1 MLKIAVIEDYFVFR
15 FGLKCLLGRSFPDLD
30 LMETEHSA
38 DYNDALETYQPDLVI
53 LGINGLGKSNGLQ
66 LVKKIK
72 TICKKVPV
80 IIYDIHADYAAAVKY
95 IKGSA
100 NGYLSKTDGEDELL
114 TCIKIV
120 STGKNYVCR
129 SIQQNI
135 IEHLILDKPPF
146 KALKKLSIRES
157 EIAHHISDGEKTSD
171 IAHKLG
177 LKSSTISTMKSKIY
191 SKLGVS
197 NAVELRMRI
206 KA

>member
-15 FGLKCLLGRSFPDLD
+15 FGLRGLLEKNFSELD

-38 DYNDALETYQPDLVI
+38 DYGEKLERFQPDLVI
-53 LGINGLGKSNGLQ
+53 LGINGAGKANGFYLT
-66 LVKKIK
+66 KKIK
-72 TICKKVPV
+72 TLYKKVPV
-80 IIYDIHADYAAAVKY
+80 IIYDIQADYAAAVKY
-95 IKGSA
+95 IRSSA

-114 TCIKIV
+114 TCIKTV
-120 STGKNYVCR
+120 MLGKNYVCR
-129 SIQQNI
+129 KIQENI
-135 IEHLILDKPPF
+135 IEHLIMDKP
-146 KALKKLSIRES
+146 ASRVHKKLSTRES
-157 EIAHHISDGEKTSD
+157 EIASHISDGEKTSD

-177 LKSSTISTMKSKIY
+177 LKSSTVSTMKSKIY